1 MKNVLQVNNSAVDS
15 IYKKPLYYT
24 ASRTKSRS
32 AALGALCP
40 PALIR
45 QWAVKGR
52 LAKVKACDRGH
63 ADERSWAKGGLSV

>member
-1 MKNVLQVNNSAVDS
+1 MKSVLQVNNSAADS
-15 IYKKPLYYT
+15 NKKPLYYT

-63 ADERSWAKGGLSV
+63 ADERSGAKGGLSV